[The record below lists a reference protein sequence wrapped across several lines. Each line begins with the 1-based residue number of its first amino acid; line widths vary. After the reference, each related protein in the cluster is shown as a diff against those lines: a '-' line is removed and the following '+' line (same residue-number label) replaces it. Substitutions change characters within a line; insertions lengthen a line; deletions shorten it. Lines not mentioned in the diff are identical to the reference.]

1 MYRWCGLVQLSREI
15 LLNIQ
20 RSSKHP
26 RCQAHFITK
35 NFPLSYFLCLSAD
48 FAKTMRNDVKWSYRH
63 SCQHLEF
70 SISNI
75 SVKLNIPLFK
85 NVKIII
91 RLIVICQSYGRFAAT
106 LSQQFHV
113 NNVFIQKKSKV
124 KSKRNCGLIALLP
137 TTCIVEWTSHWNIP
151 HKALAY

>member
-48 FAKTMRNDVKWSYRH
+48 FAQTMRNDVKWSYRH

-85 NVKIII
+85 NVKIIK
-91 RLIVICQSYGRFAAT
+91 
-106 LSQQFHV
+106 V
-113 NNVFIQKKSKV
+113 NCHMPKLWQVCCDTFPVVSRKQRVHPKEKQGQIKTQLWV
-124 KSKRNCGLIALLP
+124 NC
-137 TTCIVEWTSHWNIP
+137 TSFT
-151 HKALAY
+151 